1 MSVRGDLSLRYEYH
15 LYRLLKPW
23 WVNGDKIDWD
33 ISLFAV
39 TACSKRVRWN
49 FSFTPTPLNNV
60 LTPFR
65 LPVGKKKTNNP
76 NLYEGMG
83 ERSQQ
88 ILSSIWASANC
99 LLLIV
104 SYFLVDLL
112 TSACPAALTSSKQ
125 APLRPSWHFCFVYM
139 VCPSGTKKRVKR
151 QITSGY
157 LGKISAGR
165 YCMLRMS
172 DR

>member
-1 MSVRGDLSLRYEYH
+1 MSKWGQNWLRH
-15 LYRLLKPW
+15 FALCCHCLLQKGK
-23 WVNGDKIDWD
+23 VK
-33 ISLFAV
+33 LFLP
-39 TACSKRVRWN
+39 
-49 FSFTPTPLNNV
+49 PTPLNNV

-104 SYFLVDLL
+104 SYFLVHLL

-139 VCPSGTKKRVKR
+139 VCPSGTNKRVKR

-157 LGKISAGR
+157 LGKISAGH
-165 YCMLRMS
+165 YYMLRIS

>member
-23 WVNGDKIDWD
+23 WVIGDKISWD
-33 ISLFAV
+33 TSLFAV
-39 TACSKRVRWN
+39 TAYSKKVGEG
-49 FSFTPTPLNNV
+49 FPPLDPSKQCFDAV
-60 LTPFR
+60 QAASR
-65 LPVGKKKTNNP
+65 KKTNNP
-76 NLYEGMG
+76 NLCEGMG

-104 SYFLVDLL
+104 SYFSVHLL

-157 LGKISAGR
+157 LGNISAGR
-165 YCMLRMS
+165 YYMLRIS

>member
-1 MSVRGDLSLRYEYH
+1 MSKWGQNWLRH
-15 LYRLLKPW
+15 FALCCHCLLQKGK
-23 WVNGDKIDWD
+23 VK
-33 ISLFAV
+33 LFLP
-39 TACSKRVRWN
+39 
-49 FSFTPTPLNNV
+49 PTPLNNV

-65 LPVGKKKTNNP
+65 LPVGKKPNNP
-76 NLYEGMG
+76 NLCEGMWQ
-83 ERSQQ
+83 RSQQ
-88 ILSSIWASANC
+88 ILSSIWATANC

-104 SYFLVDLL
+104 SYFLVHLL

-165 YCMLRMS
+165 YYMLRIS

>member
-1 MSVRGDLSLRYEYH
+1 MSKWGQNWLRH
-15 LYRLLKPW
+15 FALCCHCLLQKGK
-23 WVNGDKIDWD
+23 VK
-33 ISLFAV
+33 LFLP
-39 TACSKRVRWN
+39 
-49 FSFTPTPLNNV
+49 PTPLNNV

-65 LPVGKKKTNNP
+65 LPVGKKKKKQPKFVWRDGGEVSTNFVVD
-76 NLYEGMG
+76 LGKC
-83 ERSQQ
+83 
-88 ILSSIWASANC
+88 C

-157 LGKISAGR
+157 LGKISAGC
-165 YCMLRMS
+165 YWMLRIS